1 MVRGLLTLR
10 KRSFTRLVYIAVLH
24 LCLAVGFVR
33 LPRELK
39 GEGPGCRAPIP
50 PRAPWGRP
58 YPGGLR
64 SRGGR
69 PSGVPQP
76 HQRVA

>member
-50 PRAPWGRP
+50 PAP
-58 YPGGLR
+58 
-64 SRGGR
+64 RGGV
-69 PSGVPQP
+69 PTPGDCGHEGAGLAGCLSPTSG
-76 HQRVA
+76 

>member
-50 PRAPWGRP
+50 PAPRWASLP
-58 YPGGLR
+58 
-64 SRGGR
+64 RGIAVTRG
-69 PSGVPQP
+69 Q
-76 HQRVA
+76 A